1 MSILHKF
8 IFALLLM
15 GLWLALGCGKEELP
29 VTRLDE
35 PDFWVA
41 GTLAGESLRLEAGEN
56 GYVMGTDYAVVPPDL
71 WAYRGHL
78 SPRGCAD
85 CPRSLS
91 LYVRDYRLRPG
102 EAATDIDSALRLDR
116 YAYYRIDDPPGKQV
130 SRVAFSIDQ
139 TNAAATYQWDFGDGN
154 TYTGADPIH
163 DYTDPEAQTYQVC
176 LETQD
181 ASGCATSIC
190 NEVFLEDS
198 VCQLDFEH
206 ILTPGSSYI
215 SFQAQV
221 EGTPPYS
228 YRWDFG
234 DGFGSSLANP
244 GYYYAQPGLYTVC
257 LTVTDAQG
265 CQQQLCK
272 NIAADPAF
280 CENNFS
286 YDVRFTSIPDTAQF
300 SRVTLVWIDEA
311 GTRYSSALGPQGS
324 ESFFDLLAQAP
335 YQPNQAGQAVRRV
348 KARFRATLYAED
360 GRTLELR
367 ADEAWLGIAH
377 P

>member
-1 MSILHKF
+1 MSHLHKLTF
-8 IFALLLM
+8 LFLASS
-15 GLWLALGCGKEELP
+15 LWLASGCSTQELP

-35 PDFWVA
+35 ADFMVE
-41 GTLAGESLRLEAGEN
+41 GSLQGEALRLEAGEN
-56 GYVMGTDYAVVPPDL
+56 GYVMGTDYAVVAPGL
-71 WAYRGHL
+71 WEYQGHL
-78 SPRGCAD
+78 SPSGCAG
-85 CPRSLS
+85 CPQGLS
-91 LYVRDYRLRPG
+91 VYLRDYRLRAG
-102 EAATDIDSALRLDR
+102 EGATDLDSALRLGG

-130 SRVAFSIDQ
+130 SRVAFSIDE
-139 TNAAATYQWDFGDGN
+139 TDGTDTYQWDFGDGN
-154 TYTGADPIH
+154 THTGVDPIH

-181 ASGCATSIC
+181 ASGCVTNIC

-198 VCQLDFEH
+198 ICQLDFEH
-206 ILTPGSSYI
+206 ELNPGSSYLT
-215 SFQAQV
+215 FRAQV

-257 LTVTDAQG
+257 LTVTDAEG

-272 NIAADPAF
+272 HIAADPTF
-280 CENNFS
+280 CANNFS
-286 YDVRFTSIPDTAQF
+286 YDVRFASIPDTAQF
-300 SRVTLVWIDEA
+300 SRVTLVWTDA
-311 GTRYSSALGPQGS
+311 DGTRYSSALGPQDN

-335 YQPNQAGQAVRRV
+335 YQPNEAGQSVRRIR
-348 KARFRATLYAED
+348 ARFRATLYAED
-360 GRTLELR
+360 GRTLDWE